1 MTDGLNIFKNLEPNQ
16 VKIKSVS
23 LNEPSFLKKCKKLN
37 LDIDSEYKF
46 RLWFILYYLENND
59 TTPID
64 INNNFSKFMN
74 KTLEQFQKNRD
85 KKFNK
90 QEITKSILNKS
101 NDGFTSKIYIAELFD
116 ITLYIYYSKNDLLLK
131 FGNGLNSYLI
141 YLSGDDAIL
150 YFNSNEH
157 TYSNKNNSYI
167 DVNDILNFKKLKVQ
181 ELRNLAT
188 KFSIDTK
195 KNDKFKL
202 KKDLLDEINNFI

>member
-74 KTLEQFQKNRD
+74 KIS
-85 KKFNK
+85 KK
-90 QEITKSILNKS
+90 S
-101 NDGFTSKIYIAELFD
+101 
-116 ITLYIYYSKNDLLLK
+116 
-131 FGNGLNSYLI
+131 
-141 YLSGDDAIL
+141 
-150 YFNSNEH
+150 
-157 TYSNKNNSYI
+157 
-167 DVNDILNFKKLKVQ
+167 
-181 ELRNLAT
+181 
-188 KFSIDTK
+188 
-195 KNDKFKL
+195 
-202 KKDLLDEINNFI
+202 